1 MIDLQ
6 KVNKLYHGKSVV
18 KDVQLTIPE
27 KKLTAFIGPNGAGKS
42 TVLSMISR
50 LIPKDTGEIYLDHN
64 EVKAWKSNEL
74 AKKLS
79 ILRQSNEINV
89 QITVKELV
97 EFGRFPY
104 TKGKLTTKDEEI
116 VQESLEHLG
125 LEEIADQSIDTLS
138 GGQLQR
144 AYIAM
149 VLAQDTDYI
158 LLDEPLNNLDM
169 NFAVQIMQ
177 ILKKLVVGILI
188 LASFGLAACGNSDNT
203 SQADTKKSSTQAE
216 TALTIKDSNG
226 DQIEVPKNPEKVVVF
241 DNGSLDTMDALGVG
255 DKVVGA
261 ATSSL
266 PEYLSSYKK
275 VESAGGIKEPDLEKI
290 NQLQPDLIIISG
302 RQRDFQKDLSQIA
315 PTIFLSLD
323 AKNPWESFQQNFTDL
338 GEIFG
343 KQEEAKTQLE
353 ELSSA
358 IDQTKKKAEATDKK
372 ALVTLVNE
380 GQLSAYG
387 SGSRFG
393 FIHDLFGFEQADDQ
407 IEASTHGQ
415 SVSYEYVLEKNPDI
429 LFVVDR
435 TKAIGGDDSKDDIS
449 ANELVAQTNAG
460 KNQQIISLEPDVWY
474 LSGGGLESMKLMIED
489 VNQAFK

>member
-18 KDVQLTIPE
+18 TDVQLTIPE

-177 ILKKLVVGILI
+177 ILKKLVQEIGKTIVIVLHDI
-188 LASFGLAACGNSDNT
+188 NFAASY
-203 SQADTKKSSTQAE
+203 ADEIVAM
-216 TALTIKDSNG
+216 KD
-226 DQIEVPKNPEKVVVF
+226 
-241 DNGSLDTMDALGVG
+241 
-255 DKVVGA
+255 
-261 ATSSL
+261 
-266 PEYLSSYKK
+266 
-275 VESAGGIKEPDLEKI
+275 
-290 NQLQPDLIIISG
+290 
-302 RQRDFQKDLSQIA
+302 
-315 PTIFLSLD
+315 
-323 AKNPWESFQQNFTDL
+323 
-338 GEIFG
+338 
-343 KQEEAKTQLE
+343 
-353 ELSSA
+353 
-358 IDQTKKKAEATDKK
+358 
-372 ALVTLVNE
+372 
-380 GQLSAYG
+380 GQLFTQGTTQEMIKKDVLDELYEMDIRICEIEG
-387 SGSRFG
+387 RRFCLY
-393 FIHDLFGFEQADDQ
+393 F
-407 IEASTHGQ
+407 
-415 SVSYEYVLEKNPDI
+415 
-429 LFVVDR
+429 
-435 TKAIGGDDSKDDIS
+435 
-449 ANELVAQTNAG
+449 
-460 KNQQIISLEPDVWY
+460 
-474 LSGGGLESMKLMIED
+474 
-489 VNQAFK
+489 